1 MGELNIINLTSHPI
15 RVMNKVFESEGNAR
29 VMIKEKLLYHNN
41 DIGVIF
47 QANVYGD
54 VIGLP
59 EPKENTIYIVSKYVF
74 TVLHHRKDLAF
85 PGRHLEDGDGDAVS
99 ENLIVHT
106 DFIISKFSNGAS
118 NNTGVCGD
126 CPNKNIDIPDNNKLK
141 PIVDIPLDQ
150 TELKRI
156 DREVNNMAIPM
167 DCAVNSQDLNSVV
180 YSEKSDNFNNVGDAI
195 VRMMTKKKK
204 LKK

>member
-1 MGELNIINLTSHPI
+1 MCGVNIINLTAHPI

-41 DIGVIF
+41 DSGIVF

-74 TVLHHRKDLAF
+74 NVLNYRKDLAF
-85 PGRHLEDGDGDAVS
+85 PGRYVDDGDAMS

-106 DFIISKFSNGAS
+106 DFIISKFSNGD
-118 NNTGVCGD
+118 NTNTGVCSN
-126 CPNKNIDIPDNNKLK
+126 CPNKNVDMTDNNKLE
-141 PIVDIPLDQ
+141 PIDMIPSTQ
-150 TELKRI
+150 PELKRI

-167 DCAVNSQDLNSVV
+167 DCAVNSQELNSVV
-180 YSEKSDNFNNVGDAI
+180 YSEKSDSFNNVGDAI
-195 VRMMTKKKK
+195 VRMMNKKKK